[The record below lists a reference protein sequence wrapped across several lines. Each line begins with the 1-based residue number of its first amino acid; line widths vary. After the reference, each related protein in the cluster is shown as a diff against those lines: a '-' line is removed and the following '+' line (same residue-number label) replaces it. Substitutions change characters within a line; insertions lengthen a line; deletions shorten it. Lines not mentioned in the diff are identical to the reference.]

1 MEDIDNLTQQH
12 DEIVALLKKLTNH
25 DSDKDIMDNAKGLS
39 LTLGQLTGKMYF
51 HILAEERTLYSPL
64 LSHKNE
70 SIRET
75 CRKYSA
81 EMDNITIKFRMY
93 RAAYS
98 NAGKIF
104 KHPTAFRYRTA
115 AIAKTII
122 QRFENEKLVL
132 FPILE
137 RVYGSYEI
145 CGEKAWHLPAVK
157 ANGPNQT

>member
-1 MEDIDNLTQQH
+1 MADTGSLVRQH
-12 DEIVALLKKLTNH
+12 DEIVALFAELASHEH
-25 DSDKDIMDNAKGLS
+25 DQDIMDNAKGLS
-39 LTLGQLTGKMYF
+39 LTLGQLTGKVYF
-51 HILAEERTLYSPL
+51 HILAEERTLYSTL

-81 EMDNITIKFRMY
+81 EMDNITIKFRRY

-137 RVYGSYEI
+137 RVYGSYDI
-145 CGEKAWHLPAVK
+145 
-157 ANGPNQT
+157 